1 MSSAPIEIAAR
12 MAVIR
17 QWMDAAAFLALL
29 AAVEAKLA
37 RQA

>member
-17 QWMDAAAFLALL
+17 QWMDAYAFAALQ
-29 AAVEAKLA
+29 AAVAAKLA
-37 RQA
+37 RN